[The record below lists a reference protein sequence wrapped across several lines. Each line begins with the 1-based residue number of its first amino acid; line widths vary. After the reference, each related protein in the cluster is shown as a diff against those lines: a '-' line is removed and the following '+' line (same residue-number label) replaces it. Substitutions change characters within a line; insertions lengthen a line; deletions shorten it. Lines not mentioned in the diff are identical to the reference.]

1 MRYLPREDAPISE
14 RVWDMIDGAV
24 LNAAKSQLA
33 GRRIL
38 EITGPYGLGYRGID
52 QGERAAGMEASWA
65 DATAALSSAAIQPV
79 PMLSAGFLI
88 PIRDVA
94 SAEEHGVRLEL
105 SPAVN
110 AAVATARLEDKLIFE
125 GNKALGIPGLLN
137 VAGAA
142 KVKLGD
148 WGDVGTGVDDLVAA
162 VNALSAAGFPGPYAA
177 ALAPTLYNA
186 LYMRY
191 PDSDLLQMEQAR
203 EIVTGGIAKAVS
215 LKSGGVVLATGRYF
229 ATIVMGQDMTPAFVG
244 PSGTNYEF
252 VVVES
257 LAPRVIIPE
266 TICVLEAGK

>member
-14 RVWDMIDGAV
+14 RVWEMIDSAV

-33 GRRIL
+33 GRRVL
-38 EITGPYGLGYRGID
+38 EITGPYGLGYRGVD
-52 QGERAAGMEASWA
+52 QGEQAAGMEATWSE
-65 DATAALSSAAIQPV
+65 ATAALSSAAIQPV
-79 PMLSAGFLI
+79 PMLSAEFMI

-94 SAEEHGVRLEL
+94 SAEEHGTRLEL

-110 AAVATARLEDKLIFE
+110 AALATARLEDKLIFE
-125 GNKALGIPGLLN
+125 GNKSLGIPGLLN

-142 KVKLGD
+142 KVKLGN
-148 WGDVGTGVDDLVAA
+148 WGEVGKAIDDLVAA
-162 VNALSAAGFPGPYAA
+162 VNALSEAGFAGPYAA
-177 ALAPTLYNA
+177 ALAPSLYNA
-186 LYMRY
+186 LYLRY
-191 PDSDLLQMEQAR
+191 PDSDLLQMEQAQ

-215 LKSGGVVLATGRYF
+215 LKTGGVVLATGRYF

-252 VVVES
+252 VVLES
-257 LAPRVIIPE
+257 LTPRIIIPQ